1 MPITSKGQ
9 SYTKGKG
16 KLAIIEYKGYSGET
30 IYKEIAK
37 ESNYS
42 ENISHSVSK
51 TVKFGKSP
59 FQNFNTF
66 PEIDIRMDSVCFI
79 PYPDTNAGTYP
90 VCLTHNPVNN
100 LYYIGGYGN
109 RVLALNPNTFEI
121 DKAIKTGWNMVGSTW
136 IFPILNLI
144 YANSINNKIYVANL
158 RDGTVS
164 VVDGATNEII
174 STIPVGDDPIYLACN
189 LENNKIYVVNY
200 GYPGISSVSII
211 DSNADTLITT
221 INLTQLQRSAL
232 WVPNFN
238 KVYIAGGGPAGKVT
252 VLDGNT
258 NMILKV
264 IDGIGFSPVGIAYN
278 SVNQKI
284 YVTNYQSNTVSVI
297 DVTLDSLITKINVG
311 EGPINIIH
319 NPLDN
324 KIYTANFDGNSV
336 TVISGEND
344 SVEATITVGIRP
356 YGLLYEP
363 YANFIYVTDL
373 WSDSLFIIDGNSN
386 NIVGTLPSGGD
397 LPLKLTCNPFQNQII
412 VGNLFGGNVRIFD
425 IMNNNIL
432 ATIQVGGPVR
442 WLKYNPT
449 NGLLYAGI
457 TTFSETNIIM
467 VIDPETNTIVAKMP
481 TSNSREISGMCVN
494 PNDNKLY
501 VASDSIEI
509 FDLTTHT
516 KITEIHTG
524 INPRGIVYNSCNN
537 CIYVS
542 HILDEKI
549 TAIDGTS
556 NGIVTDIKLPS
567 GGNNLCVNTINN
579 KVYVSLF
586 SIDTVA
592 VIDGLTNSIIGCIR
606 AGDQPG
612 RMVFNSQRD
621 KVYVANY
628 LSDNVTI
635 IDGEGDSLI
644 ANVSVGDDPVAFDY
658 NAILD
663 KIYVANGFDSTVSVI
678 NGFSDSLETT
688 IVLGGEYPL
697 AIVSGQEVNRVFA
710 LIADVDDEINLAVID
725 ALEDTLVKLVPLN
738 LIRADLVGIYPY
750 DMIWD
755 PINQKVFAPAFWH
768 SRFVSF
774 SNLTSIEE
782 EDVHEPKIANI
793 RTEFHPNPF
802 TTVTYLKVLG
812 PGKNGIDDLDIYD
825 ASGRLVKS
833 IKLETNTYELG
844 ADLVPGVY
852 FLKLKVGEYTETKK
866 LIKIR

>member
-42 ENISHSVSK
+42 ENISHFLSK

-66 PEIDIRMDSVCFI
+66 HEMDIRMDSVCFI

-121 DKAIKTGWNMVGSTW
+121 DKAIKTGWNRVGAIL
-136 IFPILNLI
+136 IFPILNVI
-144 YANSINNKIYVANL
+144 YANPINNKIYIANL
-158 RDGTVS
+158 KDGTVS
-164 VVDGATNEII
+164 VIDGLTNEITT
-174 STIPVGDDPIYLACN
+174 TIPVEDEPVCLSCN
-189 LENNKIYVVNY
+189 SYNAKIYVVNY

-311 EGPINIIH
+311 NSPVHITY
-319 NPLDN
+319 NPFNN

-344 SVEATITVGIRP
+344 SVETSVPVGIRP

-386 NIVGTLPSGGD
+386 NIVGTLPSGGACPYS
-397 LPLKLTCNPFQNQII
+397 LLHNPLQNQVL
-412 VGNLFGGNVRIFD
+412 VGNTFGGNVRIFD
-425 IMNNNIL
+425 AMNNNIV
-432 ATIQVGGPVR
+432 ATTQVGGTVR
-442 WLKYNPT
+442 WLEYNST
-449 NGLLYAGI
+449 NGFLYAGI
-457 TTFSETNIIM
+457 RTFSETNIIM
-467 VIDPETNTIVAKMP
+467 VIDPATNNIVTKMP
-481 TSNSREISGMCVN
+481 TANSREISGICVN

-524 INPRGIVYNSCNN
+524 INPRGIVYNPCNN

-567 GGNNLCVNTINN
+567 GGEDLCVNTIDN
-579 KVYVSLF
+579 KVYVALF
-586 SIDTVA
+586 PIDTVV
-592 VIDGLTNSIIGCIR
+592 VIDALTNSIIGCIR
-606 AGDQPG
+606 AGDHPR
-612 RMVFNSQRD
+612 RMVFNSQRN

-628 LSDNVTI
+628 VSNNITI

-644 ANVSVGDDPVAFDY
+644 VNISVGNKPVALDY

-663 KIYVANGFDSTVSVI
+663 KIYIANGLDSTVSVI

-688 IVLGGEYPL
+688 IVLGGEFPL
-697 AIVSGQEVNRVFA
+697 AIASGQEVNRVFA

-725 ALEDTLVKLVPLN
+725 ALEDTLIKLVPLN
-738 LIRADLVGIYPY
+738 LIRADIVGIYPY

-833 IKLETNTYELG
+833 IKLTTNSSQLG

-852 FLKLKVGEYTETKK
+852 FAKITIGEHQKIQK